1 MPDLTNPFDNS
12 GGSNAGIPAWTGSA
26 GKASWARAAVLS
38 LAAAPVGDGD
48 WTVNVVDEENPVPVM
63 IVGGGAGGSSSDL
76 ELVTVAYRCKNA
88 FTGAAVGALITATRV
103 LNTATNPVVQVG
115 ATLWRNEATDA
126 ALASAPAAASLEVV
140 GLGALTDAQLRAS
153 PLPLPTGAAS
163 EATLAATLAALG
175 GTIKTV
181 TPSGLLT
188 VVGSVTRPADTL
200 IYAAGDLIA
209 NSTTAGLVVPI
220 ELVGAARGAGEAI
233 RIERV
238 RLRKSGS
245 SLTAASFRVHLF
257 RSLPTVSVGDNGVFD
272 ASNVL
277 ALADIAGYVGTIDVT
292 MDKAAAIGARGVG
305 VPSSGSGITC
315 EAAGTSGHEGSLYA
329 LIEARGTYQGT
340 SAESFTVTIEG
351 SRS

>member
-1 MPDLTNPFDNS
+1 MPDPTDNPFDNS
-12 GGSNAGIPAWTGSA
+12 GGSNAGIPAWTGTQ
-26 GKASWARAAVLS
+26 GKASWARAAVMT
-38 LAAAPVGDGD
+38 LARKLTGED
-48 WTVNVVDEENPVPVM
+48 WSVVPVSADAPM
-63 IVGGGAGGSSSDL
+63 PVQIVGAGVGNDI
-76 ELVTVAYRCKNA
+76 ELATVAYRCKTA

-103 LNTATNPVVQVG
+103 INASVTPVVQVG
-115 ATLWRNEATDA
+115 ATVWRNESTDTQ
-126 ALASAPAAASLEVV
+126 LAGPPAAGNLEVV

-153 PLPLPTGAAS
+153 PLPLPTGAS
-163 EATLAATLAALG
+163 TEATQAAVLAALA

-181 TPSGLLT
+181 TPTGLLT
-188 VVGSVTRPADTL
+188 VVGTVTRPADVL

-209 NSTTAGLVVPI
+209 NSTTSGQVVPI

-238 RLRKSGS
+238 RLRKTGT

-257 RSLPTVSVGDNGVFD
+257 RTLPVVSVGDNGVFD

-277 ALADIAGYVGTIDVT
+277 ALADIAGYVGTVDVV

-305 VPSSGSGITC
+305 VPASGSGITC
-315 EAAGTSGHEGSLYA
+315 EAAGTTGHEGSLYA
-329 LIEARGTYQGT
+329 LIEARAAYQGV
-340 SAESFTVTIEG
+340 SAEAFTVTIEG